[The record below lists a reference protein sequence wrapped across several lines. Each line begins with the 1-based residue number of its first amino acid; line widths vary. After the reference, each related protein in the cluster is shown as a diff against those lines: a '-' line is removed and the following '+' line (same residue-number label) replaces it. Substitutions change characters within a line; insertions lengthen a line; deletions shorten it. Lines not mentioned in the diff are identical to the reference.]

1 MLIPLLQNV
10 SMLLAMVV
18 LYAVIT
24 GRGGGYLLRN
34 RDRGLRLQVQ
44 TGVMTG
50 LITIAMILTP
60 VKYSGMFLD
69 ARSILISLTALFFGP
84 IPAVIS
90 MIIAGSYRAY
100 VGGPVVFTAILTILS
115 SGLIGLMWRCFR
127 KSVLYKLSLLEL
139 YAFGIVVHLAMLG
152 FMFLM
157 PYKIMIAAIS
167 QLAIPIFLI
176 FPLASAV
183 IGSLLV
189 RFLHEERMDQEI
201 KVSEERYRLLADNV
215 SDIILQYDLQ
225 GRLTY
230 ASPSV
235 RQLGYGSEGL
245 TGVARDTLTHED
257 DAAVLGERFQ
267 EISQGLPCGTFEVRL
282 RKADGNWVWMESNPA
297 TARDEAGRIVGVLA
311 ILRDVTARREAEATL
326 REVRS
331 ELARVAR
338 ISALGAFSA
347 SLAHEINQPL
357 AALVTN
363 SDVALRLLSDDPP
376 NLPMVERAVMRS
388 GRDARRA
395 SEIIARMR
403 SMITKGPSVAADFDL
418 NEAISEVLTLTEGEQ
433 QRLNVITETDLTGG
447 TVVIRGDRVQFQ
459 QVVLNL
465 VQNAIEAMR
474 ATPQGDRRLW
484 VRSAVVEGGEVMVE
498 VEDRGPGLA
507 PAAAEQMFERLFT
520 TKEGG
525 TGLGLTISKSIVEAH
540 GGRIWAAAA
549 EPLGAIFRFQL
560 PQAGHG

>member
-1 MLIPLLQNV
+1 
-10 SMLLAMVV
+10 
-18 LYAVIT
+18 
-24 GRGGGYLLRN
+24 
-34 RDRGLRLQVQ
+34 
-44 TGVMTG
+44 
-50 LITIAMILTP
+50 
-60 VKYSGMFLD
+60 
-69 ARSILISLTALFFGP
+69 
-84 IPAVIS
+84 
-90 MIIAGSYRAY
+90 
-100 VGGPVVFTAILTILS
+100 
-115 SGLIGLMWRCFR
+115 
-127 KSVLYKLSLLEL
+127 
-139 YAFGIVVHLAMLG
+139 MLG

-176 FPLASAV
+176 FPLASAF

-245 TGVARDTLTHED
+245 TGVARDALTHED